1 MMWRDGVVEQLHST
15 WGGCAMVWVRIE
27 AAPANARVYLPGE
40 KVKAL
45 LYTDLFGQAQ
55 IGERVRIE
63 VSALARSLGTGGH
76 AMVGARLDQLNDDV
90 EPAGHLVK
98 ARYMPNQKLVTS
110 VDEPGTAHHQ
120 LLNTELDLAG
130 GAVVVADLHSALPA
144 IIAGARCPLVD
155 EDPSQSPLPKIAY
168 VMSDGAALPLPYS
181 RSVFGLKQAGWL
193 VGSVATGQSWGG
205 DLEAVSLHNGLLA
218 ARHVLGA
225 DIIVLTQGPGNLG
238 SDTPWGFSGVAC
250 ADALNAAAV
259 LAGEP
264 IAALRV
270 SQADARVRHL
280 GISHH
285 SLTAYSRAT
294 LCSALIAVPELDGE
308 FGELVK
314 SQARQ
319 LALPRQLGQPHRL
332 VSVSCQGLDEALAT
346 SPVKLSTM
354 GRGLDQD
361 RASFITAAAAGRA
374 ARAHWLK
381 TLES

>member
-27 AAPANARVYLPGE
+27 AAPTNASVYLPGE

-130 GAVVVADLHSALPA
+130 AAVVVADLHSALPA
-144 IIAGARCPLVD
+144 IIAGARCPLVG

-205 DLEAVSLHNGLLA
+205 DLEAVSLHNGL
-218 ARHVLGA
+218 
-225 DIIVLTQGPGNLG
+225 
-238 SDTPWGFSGVAC
+238 
-250 ADALNAAAV
+250 
-259 LAGEP
+259 
-264 IAALRV
+264 
-270 SQADARVRHL
+270 
-280 GISHH
+280 
-285 SLTAYSRAT
+285 
-294 LCSALIAVPELDGE
+294 
-308 FGELVK
+308 
-314 SQARQ
+314 
-319 LALPRQLGQPHRL
+319 
-332 VSVSCQGLDEALAT
+332 
-346 SPVKLSTM
+346 
-354 GRGLDQD
+354 
-361 RASFITAAAAGRA
+361 
-374 ARAHWLK
+374 
-381 TLES
+381 